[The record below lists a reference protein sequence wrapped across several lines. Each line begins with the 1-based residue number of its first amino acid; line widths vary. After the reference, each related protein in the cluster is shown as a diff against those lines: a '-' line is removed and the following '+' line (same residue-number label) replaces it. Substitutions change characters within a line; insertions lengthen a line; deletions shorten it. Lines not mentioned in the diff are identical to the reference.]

1 MSADQTKGLRARAER
16 QIALAEAEGARATP
30 SPDYRTVFI
39 TYRDGR
45 KEKVR
50 MDTPDRKTLH

>member
-1 MSADQTKGLRARAER
+1 MSADTKDLQARAAR
-16 QIALAEAEGARATP
+16 QIALAEAEGARARP

-45 KEKVR
+45 EEKVR
-50 MDTPDRKTLH
+50 VDTPDKKTLH